1 MATKSYFTVD
11 ELCASD
17 TAKKYGIDNTP
28 NPTIITRL
36 QRLIN
41 FLNPIREAWGSAIK
55 VTSGYRCEKLNCLVG
70 GSKTSSHTIG
80 YGVDL
85 IPLNGKRYQAFIGD
99 PSQFYHRVKAGGY
112 ATDPDYVAK
121 LTNMYNSS
129 IFSAKQGGNI
139 PSRIDALVE
148 KFNKQFNK

>member
-1 MATKSYFTVD
+1 MDTKSYFTID

-55 VTSGYRCEKLNCLVG
+55 VTSGYRCEKLNCFVG

-85 IPLNGKRYQAFIGD
+85 IPLNGRMSEFKKFI
-99 PSQFYHRVKAGGY
+99 V
-112 ATDPDYVAK
+112 DYMKIRIFDQCIIEKSGKTEWIHIGLYNAK
-121 LTNMYNSS
+121 GQQRKM
-129 IFSAKQGGNI
+129 IFNI
-139 PSRIDALVE
+139 T
-148 KFNKQFNK
+148 K

>member
-1 MATKSYFTVD
+1 MATKSYFTID

-41 FLNPIREAWGSAIK
+41 FLNPLREAWGSAIK
-55 VTSGYRCEKLNCLVG
+55 VTSGYRCEKLNCFVG

-85 IPLNGKRYQAFIGD
+85 IPLKGRMSEYKKFIVDHMKNKMFDQCIIEKSGKTEWVHIG
-99 PSQFYHRVKAGGY
+99 
-112 ATDPDYVAK
+112 
-121 LTNMYNSS
+121 LYNLKGQQRRM
-129 IFSAKQGGNI
+129 IFNI
-139 PSRIDALVE
+139 I
-148 KFNKQFNK
+148 K

>member
-1 MATKSYFTVD
+1 MDTKSYFTID

-41 FLNPIREAWGSAIK
+41 FLNPLREAWGSAIK
-55 VTSGYRCEKLNCLVG
+55 VTSGYRCEKLNCFVG

-85 IPLNGKRYQAFIGD
+85 IPLNGKMSEFKKFI
-99 PSQFYHRVKAGGY
+99 V
-112 ATDPDYVAK
+112 DYMKNKMFDQCIIEKSGKTEWVHIG
-121 LTNMYNSS
+121 LYNLKGQQRRM
-129 IFSAKQGGNI
+129 IFNI
-139 PSRIDALVE
+139 I
-148 KFNKQFNK
+148 K

>member
-1 MATKSYFTVD
+1 MVTKSYFTID

-55 VTSGYRCEKLNCLVG
+55 VTSGYRCEKLNCFVG

-85 IPLNGKRYQAFIGD
+85 IPLNGKMSEFKKFI
-99 PSQFYHRVKAGGY
+99 V
-112 ATDPDYVAK
+112 DYMK
-121 LTNMYNSS
+121 NKMFDQCIIEKSGKTEWIHIGLYNLKGQQRRM
-129 IFSAKQGGNI
+129 IFNI
-139 PSRIDALVE
+139 I
-148 KFNKQFNK
+148 K